1 MMHRFTAFVVALLC
15 CASLADA
22 RAVAAQGARHL
33 YGATPAQA
41 QATSTPATP
50 TSAST
55 SMSASASRA
64 GRTPVA
70 AHEIARGTV
79 LAAADIMWSDSVQA
93 RAGARDSVEAGWVA
107 RRTFRTGEVLE
118 APGVSPPDLVSS
130 GDAVNVIYTAPGIA
144 LTLHGTAVGS
154 GAKGDEVYVRLD
166 NRRRLRGVVAAA
178 NTVRVM

>member
-22 RAVAAQGARHL
+22 RAAAAQGARHL

-41 QATSTPATP
+41 TSTSAMTPASP

-55 SMSASASRA
+55 SRA

-79 LAAADIMWSDSVQA
+79 LAAADIAWSDSVQT
-93 RAGARDSVEAGWVA
+93 RSGVRDSVEAGWVA
-107 RRTFRTGEVLE
+107 RRSFRTGEVLE

-130 GDAVNVIYTAPGIA
+130 GDVVNVIYTAPGIA